1 MPLEPDE
8 PRLRGRFE
16 EGRIERLVGE
26 LERDVHPG
34 AASRRDPVRIEARSV
49 YRPVEAARLALVARG
64 HGREAALP
72 LDPFEHQ
79 GGDVPR
85 ERARGV
91 GHGPGRGLRGVADDG
106 GGEGVGP
113 IEQVLAHDDDRE
125 ARHAQVLL
133 RAGVDEPEASHV
145 DRARQ
150 DVRRH
155 VGDEGRPARIRS
167 RNRAELD
174 PRDGLVG
181 DVVEVGRSGRDL
193 PLFTGRDGPVAVA
206 LRGRR
211 HPHPA
216 EAPRLGD
223 GARRPGPGVDV
234 ARGSSRAREIERDR
248 GELHLRPSLEEEHAM
263 GLRDLHQP
271 AKARLEP
278 RRELQERRAAVA
290 LLRHRDARAVP
301 VGEVLADPLD
311 DGRGQCG
318 GARAEVDRSLSHAFS
333 PGAGRSPPR
342 HRRRPLPR
350 PPRLR

>member
-1 MPLEPDE
+1 MALEPDE
-8 PRLRGRFE
+8 PRLGGRFE
-16 EGRIERLVGE
+16 EGGVEPFVGK

-34 AASRRDPVRIEARSV
+34 AASRRDPVRVEARGV

-64 HGREAALP
+64 HRREPALP

-106 GGEGVGP
+106 GGEGVGAV
-113 IEQVLAHDDDRE
+113 EQVLTHDDDRE
-125 ARHAQVLL
+125 ARHPHVLL

-155 VGDEGRPARIRS
+155 VGDEGRPARVRD
-167 RNRAELD
+167 AGELD
-174 PRDGLVG
+174 PGDGLVR
-181 DVVEVGRSGRDL
+181 DVVEVGRSGGGL
-193 PLFTGRDGPVAVA
+193 PLLPGRDGAVAVR
-206 LRGRR
+206 LRGRG

-216 EAPRLGD
+216 EAPRLRD

-234 ARGSSRAREIERDR
+234 ARGPPLSREVERNR
-248 GELHLRPSLEEEHAM
+248 RELHLRAALEEEHAM

-278 RRELQERRAAVA
+278 RRELQERPAAVA
-290 LLRHRDARAVP
+290 LLRHRDAGAVP
-301 VGEVLADPLD
+301 VREVLADPLD
-311 DGRGQCG
+311 DRRGQRG
-318 GARAEVDRSLSHAFS
+318 GARAEVDRSLHVPSLS
-333 PGAGRSPPR
+333 PRPRPPR
-342 HRRRPLPR
+342 PPPRRRRRPLPL
-350 PPRLR
+350 PPR